1 MNDLIISANGEV
13 EQALRE
19 IRAIRSPSY
28 ARQCRAAT
36 TRYQAWATDRSD
48 EALTIRLESYGRHL
62 LDEGLQPQSVRQA
75 IAPLKLVVR
84 QLAKASGDIGLYRD
98 VQAAISLVEL
108 PQADRG
114 SKIPFWLSTDQARDL
129 LRAASGRDRL
139 ILLLILGCGLRRAE
153 VAGLQPSDFS
163 LRDGHTVLT
172 IRNKGRVRSLPVPAI
187 VVRALEANGWTVGI
201 SPRSV
206 FDVVRRH
213 GKRIGLPELRPHD
226 CRRTFAR
233 AFHESGGGLHDLAA
247 VLGHASVETTRKYIG
262 IGFDLDAMVRPL
274 PYLKGLNDE

>member
-1 MNDLIISANGEV
+1 MSDLVLSANGEV
-13 EQALRE
+13 EMALRE

-28 ARQCRAAT
+28 ARQATAAVQ
-36 TRYQAWATDRSD
+36 RYAAWATDRSD

-62 LDEGLQPQSVRQA
+62 AEQGLKPQSVRQA

-108 PQADRG
+108 PKVQRG
-114 SKIPFWLSTDQARDL
+114 GKLPFWLSTAQATAL

-139 ILLLILGCGLRRAE
+139 ILLLMLACGLRRAE

-163 LRDGHTVLT
+163 QQDGHTVLT
-172 IRNKGRVRSLPVPAI
+172 VRNKGRTRSLPVLPI

-226 CRRTFAR
+226 LRRTFAR

-247 VLGHASVETTRKYIG
+247 VLGHASVETTRRYIG

-274 PYLKGLNDE
+274 PYLKGLG